1 MNVAD
6 LIESP
11 IPARPRPS
19 ELPAPATVD
28 VRADDLEPGDVV
40 AIGDRWLTVEAVARR
55 TDGTYR
61 IVLADG
67 ARFTASASEMWEVR
81 RG

>member
-1 MNVAD
+1 MKVAD

-11 IPARPRPS
+11 IPARQRPS

-40 AIGDRWLTVEAVARR
+40 AIGRR
-55 TDGTYR
+55 QTEIVVVLRRGSSSIR
-61 IVLADG
+61 IRTADG
-67 ARFTASASEMWEVR
+67 SILALRPFDTVEVR